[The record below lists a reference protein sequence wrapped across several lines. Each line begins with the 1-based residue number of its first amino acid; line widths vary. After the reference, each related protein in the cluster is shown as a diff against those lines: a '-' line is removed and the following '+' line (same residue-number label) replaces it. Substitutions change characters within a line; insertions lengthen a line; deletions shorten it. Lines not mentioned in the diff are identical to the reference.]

1 MIYQDLTQKEK
12 TAFNDFEQIIIK
24 LNQKEFKNVLK
35 LLMSKWLK

>member
-24 LNQKEFKNVLK
+24 LNQKEFKNIIK
-35 LLMSKWLK
+35 LIILKWLK